1 MSKIGIMILGHGSSY
16 EYNKNI
22 MYMQKERLE
31 EMGFENVYIGFNQ
44 MTRPYIE
51 DSMKAMAEDGI
62 DEVVAV
68 PFFIASGLHMTHD
81 IPPKLLLKEGENH
94 VKVSVG
100 GHEMLMHFEEPFGE
114 DPNLAKILFDKI
126 NACKTEKN
134 TAAIVI
140 GHGSKL
146 PYNKEV
152 ITLNAKRLN
161 DMGVKTYYAFN
172 ELNEPKIEDV
182 LHQMVKDGAD
192 EIIAL
197 PLFISKGDHLKN
209 DIPAKLHLKDGI
221 NEGTFVENGKKIL
234 VKYSLPIG
242 DDPRLTEVIA
252 AKIRKYTEA

>member
-44 MTRPYIE
+44 MCRPYIE

-81 IPPKLLLKEGENH
+81 IPPKLMLQEGENH
-94 VKVSVG
+94 KKVCVN
-100 GHEMLMHFEEPFGE
+100 GHEMTVHFEEPFGE
-114 DPNLAKILFDKI
+114 DPNLAKILFDKF
-126 NACKTEKN
+126 NSHRTEKN
-134 TAAIVI
+134 TAALVI

-146 PYNKEV
+146 PHNKHI
-152 ITLNAKRLN
+152 ITLNTQRLN
-161 DMGVKTYYAFN
+161 DMGVKAYYAFN

-182 LHQMVKDGAD
+182 LVQMVKDGAD
-192 EIIAL
+192 EIIAM

-209 DIPAKLHLKDGI
+209 DLPGKLHLKDGI
-221 NEGTFVENGKKIL
+221 NEGTFTENGRKIL
-234 VKYSLPIG
+234 MKYTLPIG
-242 DDPRLTEVIA
+242 DDPRLTEVLA
-252 AKIRKYTEA
+252 AKCRKYTEA